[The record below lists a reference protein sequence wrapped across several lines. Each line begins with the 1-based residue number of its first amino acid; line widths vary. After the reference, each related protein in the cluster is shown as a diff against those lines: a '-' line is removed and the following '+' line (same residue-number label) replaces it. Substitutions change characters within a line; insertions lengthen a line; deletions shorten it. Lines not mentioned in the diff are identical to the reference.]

1 MGLKTTKNFVVANAV
16 ENILSSTST
25 FIPSSSVHP
34 NKLTHSHRKKKTV
47 PRREAAPSV
56 NYMKKADYGKVP
68 EYLSHVKKD
77 IEEEMRVIDE
87 YFSEDKQEP
96 EDEGEYLSDEER
108 ADLIEKLK
116 QKWDETNKKYQ
127 KITHIVK
134 LDTIG
139 KVRRKEALEKELDQ
153 LVKDIR
159 LLSQK
164 RPIRVV

>member
-1 MGLKTTKNFVVANAV
+1 
-16 ENILSSTST
+16 
-25 FIPSSSVHP
+25 
-34 NKLTHSHRKKKTV
+34 
-47 PRREAAPSV
+47 
-56 NYMKKADYGKVP
+56 MKKADYGKVP
-68 EYLSHVKKD
+68 EYLKHVKQD

-87 YFSEDKQEP
+87 YFSANKEEP

>member
-1 MGLKTTKNFVVANAV
+1 MGLKTTKNFVIANAV
-16 ENILSSTST
+16 ENILSSTSIFFSASL
-25 FIPSSSVHP
+25 FIRINSH
-34 NKLTHSHRKKKTV
+34 THIEKKTV

-127 KITHIVK
+127 KIII
-134 LDTIG
+134 LSNSIRS
-139 KVRRKEALEKELDQ
+139 VR
-153 LVKDIR
+153 
-159 LLSQK
+159 
-164 RPIRVV
+164 

>member
-1 MGLKTTKNFVVANAV
+1 MLLRIFFRVRPFFFPLHVFP
-16 ENILSSTST
+16 LL
-25 FIPSSSVHP
+25 VHP
-34 NKLTHSHRKKKTV
+34 NKLTLTPKTV
-47 PRREAAPSV
+47 PRREPAPTV

-159 LLSQK
+159 LLSQN